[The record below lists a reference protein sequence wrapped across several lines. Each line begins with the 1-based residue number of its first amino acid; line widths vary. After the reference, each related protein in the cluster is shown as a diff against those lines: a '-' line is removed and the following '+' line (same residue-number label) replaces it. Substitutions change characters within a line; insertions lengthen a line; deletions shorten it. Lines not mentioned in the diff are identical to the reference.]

1 MTPSAE
7 IAIKRFRTGYTPK
20 LIVLSLF
27 GYDKI
32 RNFLICICSFGDCR
46 IMYCIYRNRII
57 NTILIEKQKQPL
69 LCMYLLVILYLTI
82 HTCRGLE
89 SISDLLNLMLRF
101 KSLFNRNS
109 LFRRNLF
116 IKTEPTP
123 NPNSLIY
130 RPENRPILGNDS
142 STIT

>member
-1 MTPSAE
+1 
-7 IAIKRFRTGYTPK
+7 
-20 LIVLSLF
+20 
-27 GYDKI
+27 
-32 RNFLICICSFGDCR
+32 
-46 IMYCIYRNRII
+46 
-57 NTILIEKQKQPL
+57 
-69 LCMYLLVILYLTI
+69 
-82 HTCRGLE
+82 
-89 SISDLLNLMLRF
+89 MLRF

-142 STIT
+142 STITLFTIIDIFPL